1 MSSRGEEKRKRHP
14 RKSGSE
20 NLKGKEYKM
29 DREED
34 KKAKEPGGEEIKN
47 SARKFL

>member
-1 MSSRGEEKRKRHP
+1 
-14 RKSGSE
+14 
-20 NLKGKEYKM
+20 M

>member
-1 MSSRGEEKRKRHP
+1 V
-14 RKSGSE
+14 KSF
-20 NLKGKEYKM
+20 KGTEYKM
-29 DREED
+29 DREEINQD

>member
-20 NLKGKEYKM
+20 ILKGKEYKM

-34 KKAKEPGGEEIKN
+34 KKSKRAWGRRNKK
-47 SARKFL
+47 